1 MPIHRAIYLPSGF
14 YVVHDTLKL
23 RSDTV
28 LIGLHPGATQIILPD
43 GTPAYQ
49 GIGGPKALLEAPKG
63 GSNIVIGIGLYT
75 SGNNRRA
82 VAALWKA
89 GADSMM
95 NDVRFLG
102 GHGTPLPDGSRE
114 NPYNENHTADPDPDR
129 HWDSQY
135 PSLWVTDG
143 GGGTFLDIWTPS
155 TFAQAGMVVS
165 DTETEGHAYQISS
178 EHHVHNEI
186 KVRNAAHWSFYA
198 FRPRKNAAK
207 AASLCR
213 LKLIRPTTS
222 PSPISIVIA
231 SSVPFSRFR
240 GRSRCP
246 TRGIYIS
253 GIFIATATARRV
265 LMRIYDQSHGVE
277 LREHEFA
284 WLDISGQAPR
294 PKPQASS
301 PVVARGAKVEKLAG
315 GFFNISG
322 GAVDHMAIFISWMRI
337 GSESTAGTHLRSN
350 SPPSVI
356 FHWSPS
362 IWSWTGRAT

>member
-1 MPIHRAIYLPSGF
+1 MNVRDLGAKGDGHTDDTEAFQKAIASHRAIYLPSGF
-14 YVVHDTLKL
+14 YVVHDTLTL
-23 RSDTV
+23 RPDTV

-49 GIGGPKALLEAPKG
+49 GIGSPKALLEAPKG

-114 NPYNENHTADPDPDR
+114 NPYNSSHTADPDPNR

-165 DTETEGHAYQISS
+165 DTETEGRAYQISS
-178 EHHVHNEI
+178 EHHVRNEVQ
-186 KVRNAAHWSFYA
+186 VRNAAA
-198 FRPRKNAAK
+198 LAL
-207 AASLCR
+207 LC
-213 LKLIRPTTS
+213 L
-222 PSPISIVIA
+222 A
-231 SSVPFSRFR
+231 DR
-240 GRSRCP
+240 GRAGRKRLCP
-246 TRGIYIS
+246 
-253 GIFIATATARRV
+253 A
-265 LMRIYDQSHGVE
+265 D
-277 LREHEFA
+277 
-284 WLDISGQAPR
+284 
-294 PKPQASS
+294 
-301 PVVARGAKVEKLAG
+301 
-315 GFFNISG
+315 
-322 GAVDHMAIFISWMRI
+322 
-337 GSESTAGTHLRSN
+337 
-350 SPPSVI
+350 
-356 FHWSPS
+356 
-362 IWSWTGRAT
+362 